1 MKKKVIVIC
10 SIVLAVCIG
19 LGIPLVTANIQDSA
33 VLNRKESL
41 SDADAALGLNGRGST
56 SLADKYR
63 LVASETQYESELSSG
78 KYMLADE
85 VQSKA
90 EEYDA
95 MLRLYGARSVD
106 AQSEDYF
113 FTSSQ
118 PVMIVDESAQLPS
131 VVVWKVLMHDAD
143 GIVKMMIDDETG
155 LLLSLQYRDIEYLG
169 WEKASSIEPR
179 FDIICTIAAELAAQ
193 GGAELVGAYEDDG
206 YSSKHMNFV
215 YIELRFPVSEGEQQE
230 NAQDDG
236 VIKLGLRL
244 NNGKY
249 AFNDLSSF

>member
-63 LVASETQYESELSSG
+63 LVASETQYESELRSG

-90 EEYDA
+90 EEYDT

-106 AQSEDYF
+106 TQSEDYF
-113 FTSSQ
+113 CTAPQ
-118 PVMIVDESAQLPS
+118 PVMIGDESAQLPS
-131 VVVWKVLMHDAD
+131 VVAWKVLMHDAD
-143 GIVKMMIDDETG
+143 GIIEMMIDDETG
-155 LLLSLQYRDIEYLG
+155 MLLSLQYRDIEYLG

-179 FDIICTIAAELAAQ
+179 FDIICTIASELAAQ
-193 GGAELVGAYEDDG
+193 GGAELVSAYEDDG
-206 YSSKHMNFV
+206 YRSVHLNLV
-215 YIELRFPVSEGEQQE
+215 CIELRFPVSEGERQE

-236 VIKLGLRL
+236 VVKLGLRL

>member
-90 EEYDA
+90 EEYDS

-106 AQSEDYF
+106 TQSEDYF
-113 FTSSQ
+113 STAPQ
-118 PVMIVDESAQLPS
+118 PVMIGDESAQLPS
-131 VVVWKVLMHDAD
+131 VVAWRVLMHDAD
-143 GIVKMMIDDETG
+143 GI
-155 LLLSLQYRDIEYLG
+155 IE
-169 WEKASSIEPR
+169 
-179 FDIICTIAAELAAQ
+179 
-193 GGAELVGAYEDDG
+193 
-206 YSSKHMNFV
+206 
-215 YIELRFPVSEGEQQE
+215 
-230 NAQDDG
+230 
-236 VIKLGLRL
+236 
-244 NNGKY
+244 
-249 AFNDLSSF
+249 

>member
-1 MKKKVIVIC
+1 MNRKVIVIC

-33 VLNRKESL
+33 VLSRKESL
-41 SDADAALGLNGRGST
+41 ADADAALGLNGRGST

-63 LVASETQYESELSSG
+63 LVSSETQYESELSSG

-85 VQSKA
+85 VLAKA
-90 EEYDA
+90 EEYNA
-95 MLRLYGARSVD
+95 MIRLYGARSVD
-106 AQSEDYF
+106 TQSEDYF
-113 FTSSQ
+113 RTPQ
-118 PVMIVDESAQLPS
+118 PVMIADESAQLPS
-131 VVVWKVLMHDAD
+131 IVAWKVLMHDGS
-143 GIVKMMIDDETG
+143 GIVEMMIDDETG
-155 LLLSLQYRDIEYLG
+155 LLLSLQYRDIEYIG

-193 GGAELVGAYEDDG
+193 GGAELAGVYEDDG
-206 YSSKHMNFV
+206 YRSVHLNLV
-215 YIELRFPVSEGEQQE
+215 YIELRFPVSEGEQKE
-230 NAQDDG
+230 NEQDDG
-236 VIKLGLRL
+236 VVKLTLRL

>member
-90 EEYDA
+90 E
-95 MLRLYGARSVD
+95 
-106 AQSEDYF
+106 
-113 FTSSQ
+113 
-118 PVMIVDESAQLPS
+118 
-131 VVVWKVLMHDAD
+131 
-143 GIVKMMIDDETG
+143 
-155 LLLSLQYRDIEYLG
+155 
-169 WEKASSIEPR
+169 
-179 FDIICTIAAELAAQ
+179 
-193 GGAELVGAYEDDG
+193 
-206 YSSKHMNFV
+206 
-215 YIELRFPVSEGEQQE
+215 
-230 NAQDDG
+230 
-236 VIKLGLRL
+236 
-244 NNGKY
+244 
-249 AFNDLSSF
+249 